1 MRQVIFKADDFGL
14 SPAVN
19 RAIERAHRDG
29 VLDGASLM
37 VGAAAASEA
46 VEVARRNPGLAVG
59 LHVVVVA
66 NRAVLPPASLPD
78 LVDQTGELSHDF
90 ARAGFRYFFLPRVRR
105 QLYAEIRAQFEAFRA
120 TGLTLDHVDAHH
132 HLHLHPTVLGYLLQ
146 LGQEFGARAVR
157 VPAEESDLTRL
168 PGEGGRLV
176 RWLTGA
182 LLKPWIALVRWRVRR
197 AGMATTDRVIG
208 LHDTGRMTAGRLQR
222 ILENLPPGSSEI
234 FFHPAEAG
242 AEGPWPVGREASQA
256 ELDALLDPTVKQL
269 VETRGIRRGGFLQ
282 TVAAPRVSLRST
294 TGYQEP
300 GP

>member
-19 RAIERAHRDG
+19 RAIERAHHDG

-37 VGAAAASEA
+37 VGAAAAAEA
-46 VEVARRNPGLAVG
+46 VDVARRNPRLAVG

-66 NRAVLPPASLPD
+66 NRAVLPPSEIPD
-78 LVDQTGELSHDF
+78 LVDRAGELSHDF
-90 ARAGFRYFFLPRVRR
+90 ALAGFRYFFLPKVRR

-132 HLHLHPTVLGYLLQ
+132 HLHLHPTVLGYVLR
-146 LGQEFGARAVR
+146 LGREFGARAVR
-157 VPAEESDLTRL
+157 VPAEPSALTLL
-168 PGEGGRLV
+168 PGERGRV
-176 RWLTGA
+176 GRWLTGT
-182 LLKPWIALVRWRVRR
+182 LLKPWIALVRWRVLR

-208 LHDTGRMTAGRLQR
+208 LHDTGRMTTTRLRR
-222 ILENLPPGSSEI
+222 ILECLPPGSSEI

-256 ELDALLDPTVKQL
+256 ELDALLDPVVRQL
-269 VETRGIRRGGFLQ
+269 VETRGIRHGGFLQ
-282 TVAAPRVSLRST
+282 TVAAA
-294 TGYQEP
+294 
-300 GP
+300 